1 MSDYWYLCANTGVIK
16 YAGKFDDFDGVEQY
30 FEDHGID
37 SSIWIF
43 NELPKVETLIGGEY
57 NMVLGDLVTVEVTG
71 SEAEATISGCP
82 EGIEVEVHNYE

>member
-1 MSDYWYLCANTGVIK
+1 MNDYWYLCANTGVIK

-43 NELPKVETLIGGEY
+43 NGE
-57 NMVLGDLVTVEVTG
+57 
-71 SEAEATISGCP
+71 P
-82 EGIEVEVHNYE
+82 EVEESNG

>member
-1 MSDYWYLCANTGVIK
+1 MNDYWYLCANTGVIK

-43 NELPKVETLIGGEY
+43 N
-57 NMVLGDLVTVEVTG
+57 
-71 SEAEATISGCP
+71 SEP
-82 EGIEVEVHNYE
+82 EVEEAQ